1 MNPPFCP
8 NPKCSH
14 HHSIEEA
21 FRPYWQHYGYHNT
34 KVVGKVKRF
43 KCKACKKSFSERSFS
58 IHYYTK
64 KNLDLK
70 EIHRAISQSE
80 SLSSIARKLRCSE
93 DSIQNRIDRLG
104 RSSIAVH
111 SRLTSQMSLSEHI
124 TADGFESFDRSQYF
138 PNQINLVL
146 GKTSQFLY
154 GYSHTT
160 IRRKG
165 RMTKKQKKT
174 RAELEK
180 AFKPNKNATIVAFKE
195 ALKVLC
201 KVWKPEEVT
210 EVELWTDEHKAYPI
224 ALMTV
229 PKLRAALAKGEL
241 IHKTHS
247 SKAPRTLHNPLF
259 SANYYDRELR
269 KDLAAFRRESTCFT
283 RNVCNGLMRFNLHL
297 IYHNYYKHYRIKQPL
312 MTFVHAEAAGLPPF
326 IIEDELKGYY
336 EDRRFLSKLNL
347 SEEETRIWLKKA
359 RTPLKDKDDY
369 VPKYAKAA

>member
-8 NPKCSH
+8 NPKCSF
-14 HHSIEEA
+14 HHSTPEA
-21 FRPYWQHYGYHNT
+21 YRPFWFHYGYHYT
-34 KVVGKVKRF
+34 KVVGMVPRF
-43 KCKACKKSFSERSFS
+43 KCIACGRSYSERTFS

-80 SLSSIARKLRCSE
+80 SLSSIARKMGCKG

-111 SRLTSQMSLSEHI
+111 SRITSKMSLSEHI

-146 GKTSQFLY
+146 GKNSQFLY

-180 AFKPNKNATIVAFKE
+180 SFRPDKNAVTMAFKE
-195 ALKVLC
+195 ALKVLE
-201 KVWKPEEVT
+201 KVWKPEV
-210 EVELWTDEHKAYPI
+210 VSKLELWTDEHKAYPL
-224 ALMTV
+224 ALKRV
-229 PKLRAALAKGEL
+229 PRLNEALAKGEL

-247 SKAPRTLHNPLF
+247 SKAIRTKHNPLF

-269 KDLAAFRRESTCFT
+269 KDIAAFRRESTCFS
-283 RNVCNGLMRFNLHL
+283 RNVCCGLMRFNLHL
-297 IYHNYYKHYRIKQPL
+297 IYHNYYKLYRIKEPL
-312 MTFVHAEAAGLPPF
+312 VDYVHAEAAGLSLF
-326 IIEDELKGYY
+326 MIEEEFKGYY
-336 EDRRFLSKLNL
+336 EDRRFLSKLKL
-347 SEEETRIWLKKA
+347 SDEEKRIWLKQAK
-359 RTPLKDKDDY
+359 TPLKEKPDY
-369 VPKYAKAA
+369 VPKFAKVA